1 MEDFL
6 LIYKKE
12 SIKLLK
18 YLRIICKDQHLLD
31 DIFQETMMK
40 AYEELMI
47 NNKKLNTKW
56 FCIVAKNMYLNH
68 CKKNNRLSYD
78 SAVIIEKSDTSNSPE
93 EIIEHKE
100 DKEFIR
106 KILNS
111 LNIKYKQLILF
122 RDYMGYSYEEIGKKL
137 DMSVSGV
144 KVGIFR
150 ARQSFKKEYD
160 RRKRNEM

>member
-1 MEDFL
+1 MDDFL
-6 LIYKKE
+6 LIYKE
-12 SIKLLK
+12 ASVKLLK
-18 YLRIICKDQHLLD
+18 YLKIICKDQHLID

-40 AYEELMI
+40 AYEELII
-47 NNKKLNTKW
+47 NNKTLNTRW

-78 SAVIIEKSDTSNSPE
+78 STEIIEKTDTSKSPE
-93 EIIEHKE
+93 DIIEHKE

-106 KILNS
+106 EVLNS

-137 DMSVSGV
+137 DMNVSRV
-144 KVGIFR
+144 KIGIFR
-150 ARQSFKKEYD
+150 ARKSFKKEYD
-160 RRKRNEM
+160 RRNRNEM